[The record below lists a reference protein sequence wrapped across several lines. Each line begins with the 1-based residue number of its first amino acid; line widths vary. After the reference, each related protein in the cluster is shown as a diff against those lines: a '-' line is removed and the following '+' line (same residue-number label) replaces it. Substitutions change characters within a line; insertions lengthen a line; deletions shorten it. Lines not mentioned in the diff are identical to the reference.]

1 MSAVLDVKGLTCPL
15 PVLRVKKRVRDL
27 AADETLQILAT
38 DPGAPRD
45 VEAFCAA
52 DGPAFLGTREEAG
65 VCVIEIRRR
74 A

>member
-1 MSAVLDVKGLTCPL
+1 MPAELDVKGLNCPL

-27 AADETLQILAT
+27 AAGETLRILAT

-45 VEAFCAA
+45 VEAFCVA
-52 DGPAFLGTREEAG
+52 DGHAFLGAREEAG
-65 VCVIEIRRR
+65 VFAIEIRRK

>member
-1 MSAVLDVKGLTCPL
+1 MPAELDVKGLNCPL
-15 PVLRVKKRVRDL
+15 PVLRVKKRMRDL
-27 AADETLQILAT
+27 PAAETLRILAT

-52 DGPAFLGTREEAG
+52 DGHDFLGTREEAG
-65 VCVIEIRRR
+65 VFVIEIRRK

>member
-1 MSAVLDVKGLTCPL
+1 MPVELDVKGLNCPL

-27 AADETLQILAT
+27 AADEPLRILAT

-45 VEAFCAA
+45 IEAFCAA
-52 DGPAFLGTREEAG
+52 DGHAFLGAREEGG
-65 VCVIEIRRR
+65 VFVIEIRRK

>member
-1 MSAVLDVKGLTCPL
+1 MPAELDVKGLNCPL

-27 AADETLQILAT
+27 GAAETLRIHAT

-45 VEAFCAA
+45 VEAFCVA
-52 DGPAFLGTREEAG
+52 DGHDFLGAREEAG
-65 VCVIEIRRR
+65 VFVIDIRRK

>member
-1 MSAVLDVKGLTCPL
+1 MSAELDVKGLNCPL
-15 PVLRVKKRVRDL
+15 PVLRVKKRMRDL
-27 AADETLQILAT
+27 GAGETLRILAT

-52 DGPAFLGTREEAG
+52 DGHAFLGAQEAAG
-65 VCVIEIRRR
+65 VFTIEIRRK